1 MTERFTIDDWLM
13 YDNGE
18 HINTRQAVKLLNELY
33 DENQRLKLQR
43 SSDDE
48 KYTVEE
54 LSEYLLHLIDLGYE
68 NHNVKLSVSYDN
80 CDHIQGLKSVWFDKS
95 DDINWVILGG

>member
-1 MTERFTIDDWLM
+1 MSERFTIDDWLM
-13 YDNGE
+13 YDDGV
-18 HINTRQAVKLLNELY
+18 HINTRQAVKLLNDLY

-43 SSDDE
+43 GSDE

-54 LSEYLLHLIDLGYE
+54 LSECLLHLIDLGYG

-80 CDHIQGLKSVWFDKS
+80 CDYTQGLKIVGFDS
-95 DDINWVILGG
+95 DGINWVVLGG